1 MDVLVPETI
10 LRMYMTANNVDYDMV
25 CSVVKLE
32 STTIYN
38 NCFKI
43 RLIN

>member
-10 LRMYMTANNVDYDMV
+10 LRMYMTANNVDYDI
-25 CSVVKLE
+25 VVKLK